1 MYIVPDYAT
10 AVIFTVI
17 TMLLWGSW
25 TNTYKITEKSW
36 RYELYYWD
44 YLIGIILFSV
54 LFVFTAGSI
63 GREGR
68 SFIQD
73 IVQAEGSSVWSPIV
87 GGIIF
92 NLSNIL
98 LVAAIAIAGMSIAF
112 PVGVGL
118 AMVLGVIINYIFQP
132 HGKPFPLFI
141 GLALAAFAIVIN
153 AVAYSKTA
161 SGKGKVPAKG
171 IILSV
176 IAGILMSLFY
186 RFVAYAMAENMVNP
200 EPGKITAYTAMFLFS
215 IGMLLSNFVFNTYM
229 MRKPVEGAPVSY
241 RQYFA
246 GKTKLHLFGIL
257 GGVMW
262 AIATALNYLSGTK
275 AGYAISFGLGQG
287 DTMIGALWGILV
299 WKEFRGASQ
308 TVNWFLAGMFVLFIT
323 GMALIVYAGT

>member
-1 MYIVPDYAT
+1 MYIVPDYTT
-10 AVIFTVI
+10 AVVFTVI

-25 TNTYKITEKSW
+25 TNTYKIAEKSW

-63 GREGR
+63 GSEGR
-68 SFIQD
+68 SFLQD
-73 IVQAEGSSVWSPIV
+73 LAQAEGSSIWNPLI

-132 HGKPFPLFI
+132 HGKPFPLFL
-141 GLALAAFAIVIN
+141 GLALAASAIVIN
-153 AVAYSKTA
+153 ALAYSKA
-161 SGKGKVPAKG
+161 ARGRGKVPAKG
-171 IILSV
+171 IFLSV

-186 RFVAYAMAENMVNP
+186 RIVASSMADNMSAP
-200 EPGKITAYTAMFLFS
+200 EAGKITAYTAMFLFS
-215 IGMLLSNFVFNTYM
+215 LGMLASNFVFNTYM
-229 MRKPVEGAPVSY
+229 MRKPVEGEPVSY
-241 RQYFA
+241 HQYFS
-246 GKTKLHLFGIL
+246 GKPKLHLLGIL

-287 DTMIGALWGILV
+287 DTMIGAIWGIV
-299 WKEFRGASQ
+299 IWKEFKGATAS
-308 TVNWFLAGMFVLFIT
+308 VKGLLAAMFVLFIAGLT
-323 GMALIVYAGT
+323 LIVYAGI